1 MNTES
6 LHSDKDA
13 IELADIHL
21 NPCTRKTK
29 F

>member
-13 IELADIHL
+13 IELEDIHL
-21 NPCTRKTK
+21 NPHTRKTN